1 MYHTGS
7 IEGWRLLEHEN
18 AQGCERSGQKKLS
31 KVIVFLLGVCV
42 IQSYIP
48 KKSPRSLLILYKA
61 QHDKYSQKASYF
73 ISFKLILE
81 VKSKKEEI

>member
-61 QHDKYSQKASYF
+61 QHKKIHTF
-73 ISFKLILE
+73 ISFKLILK